1 MCWVE
6 DNGIDIY
13 DPEYDNPELDKFFH
27 YAPNPRTWA
36 TKEGVVLPMAQMSNS
51 HLSNAINSMLKQK
64 KQPYYLLEEY
74 YLRNRKAHES
84 IRNN

>member
-1 MCWVE
+1 MSCAE

-13 DPEYDNPELDKFFH
+13 DPEYDNPEINKFLH
-27 YAPNPRTWA
+27 CAPNPCTWL
-36 TKEGVVLPMAQMSNS
+36 TKEGVVFPISQMADS
-51 HLSNAINSMLKQK
+51 HLSNAINSMLRQN

-84 IRNN
+84 IRDN

>member
-1 MCWVE
+1 MSWAE
-6 DNGIDIY
+6 DNGIDTY

-27 YAPNPRTWA
+27 RTPNPRTWL
-36 TKEGVVLPMAQMSNS
+36 TKEGVVLPISQMSDS

-74 YLRNRKAHES
+74 YLRNKGH
-84 IRNN
+84 

>member
-1 MCWVE
+1 MSWAE

-27 YAPNPRTWA
+27 HKPDLRTWL
-36 TKEGVVLPMAQMSNS
+36 TKKGVVPSISQMSDS
-51 HLSNAINSMLKQK
+51 HLSNAINSMLKQN

-74 YLRNRKAHES
+74 YPHSVRYSLCLC
-84 IRNN
+84 